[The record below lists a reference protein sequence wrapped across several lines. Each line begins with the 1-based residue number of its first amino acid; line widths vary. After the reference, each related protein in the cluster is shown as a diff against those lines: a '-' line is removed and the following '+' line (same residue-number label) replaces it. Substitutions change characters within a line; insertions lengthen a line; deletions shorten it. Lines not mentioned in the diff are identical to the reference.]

1 MVAVLFF
8 DTTFTTFHYNGK
20 RQQQREKMQMRG
32 LQVLENDPCLFWLVD
47 DAGGAVTARLLPL
60 PVRRARYSR

>member
-32 LQVLENDPCLFWLVD
+32 LQVLVNDPCLFLV
-47 DAGGAVTARLLPL
+47 GG
-60 PVRRARYSR
+60 